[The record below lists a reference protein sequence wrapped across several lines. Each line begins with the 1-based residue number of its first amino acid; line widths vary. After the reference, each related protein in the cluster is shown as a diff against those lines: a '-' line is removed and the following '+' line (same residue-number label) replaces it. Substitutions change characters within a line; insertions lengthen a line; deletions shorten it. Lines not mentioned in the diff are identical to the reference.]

1 VRAGCRCAHPGY
13 ARHAC
18 RDNDRRAFCASG
30 TRNVLKPAISGNH
43 SAASREASVRT
54 AAGTSPLIS
63 RSIAGA
69 SGAGLSELLAASRP
83 VPITRDEID
92 HSRRFHD
99 LLLNCSG
106 GRSGSTLNVA

>member
-1 VRAGCRCAHPGY
+1 MSLRSSGLY

-18 RDNDRRAFCASG
+18 RDNYRRAFCASG

-63 RSIAGA
+63 RSIAPA
-69 SGAGLSELLAASRP
+69 SVAGLSELLAASRP
-83 VPITRDEID
+83 DCRDEIH
-92 HSRRFHD
+92 HSHRFHD

-106 GRSGSTLNVA
+106 G